1 MSISMNEAVKLIKH
15 TLDDNGYKYS
25 YNEERNYFSLGFNL
39 SKTKLGSTD
48 IRILVRPTS
57 SDPNACHRIMSYAT
71 IDMHADAESMVQVC
85 EFLARANY
93 GLSLG
98 NFELDHSDGEIRYK
112 VAINCKDALPG
123 YDAVDDLLSL
133 PVSMFNRYG
142 NGLLTVI
149 MGMASAKEAIDKI
162 EG

>member
-1 MSISMNEAVKLIKH
+1 MSVAMKEAVTLIKH
-15 TLDDNGYKYS
+15 VLEDNGYKYK
-25 YNEERNYFSLGFNL
+25 YNDEKYSFDLSFSL
-39 SKTKLGSTD
+39 SKTKLSSID

-57 SDPNACHRIMSYAT
+57 SDPNACHRIMSYGT
-71 IDMHADAESMVQVC
+71 IDMHADADCMVQVC

-112 VAINCKDALPG
+112 VSMNCKDSLPG
-123 YDAVDDLLSL
+123 YDAIDDLLGL
-133 PVSMFNRYG
+133 PVAMFNRYG

-149 MGMASAKEAIDKI
+149 MGVAAAKEAIDKI